1 MKSGLEIH
9 TGYNIRREMVN
20 SNFNIVDLRI
30 PIGNYN
36 NSEFQLVF
44 RTNKNKKIS
53 FSSRSTI
60 GGYFGGNKLSSN
72 LSLDVRSGDRFSSS
86 LGFNINRININCV
99 QISKIH

>member
-1 MKSGLEIH
+1 
-9 TGYNIRREMVN
+9 MVN

-44 RTNKNKKIS
+44 STNKNKKIS

-72 LSLDVRSGDRFSSS
+72 LSLDVRSGDSFSSS
-86 LGFNINRININCV
+86 LGFNINRINIDDGQLNALLNAFSAKFCEYSSD
-99 QISKIH
+99 III